1 MLLVSFYTPL
11 KTLENQIRGGSRTV
25 ATSKMKRFVIIVNGF
40 QTLTIITKHSILD
53 VAAALDP
60 PLQMFFK
67 EAKDMKLVY
76 VCILYKIL
84 ENWWGAV
91 FPLRVHNYEFC
102 EPFLFI
108 FLQNRELLF
117 VFHTEMFIFYLIH
130 IQKRLKSFKEAG
142 MKCLN
147 NPFSSHS

>member
-1 MLLVSFYTPL
+1 MFSGVS
-11 KTLENQIRGGSRTV
+11 
-25 ATSKMKRFVIIVNGF
+25 
-40 QTLTIITKHSILD
+40 
-53 VAAALDP
+53 
-60 PLQMFFK
+60 K
-67 EAKDMKLVY
+67 EAKDMKLVN

-91 FPLRVHNYEFC
+91 FQLRVHNYEFC

-147 NPFSSHS
+147 NPFSRPFLVNIEAFETSQFIVEVLLPKTTSEQPPAQIPQFIHMYVFTNELPIFNWNVEDVV